1 MNVLQEDVGKLLVFF
16 EKRQG
21 KCERSLSQASIK
33 HPYVTDL
40 VKPNPVDFS
49 PQPPRYLVKFL
60 IYPTSMWLPRCD
72 IYIISIYHLCI
83 FEKGK
88 NSHLKQ
94 SWGYYNNYLGVNN
107 KTAHNTGVLCI
118 TCLSR
123 RSERIDWNVK
133 LILPVPFLF
142 HSNIPGIFEK
152 Y

>member
-72 IYIISIYHLCI
+72 CYILSIYHLCM
-83 FEKGK
+83 FQKGK
-88 NSHLKQ
+88 
-94 SWGYYNNYLGVNN
+94 
-107 KTAHNTGVLCI
+107 TA
-118 TCLSR
+118 
-123 RSERIDWNVK
+123 K
-133 LILPVPFLF
+133 
-142 HSNIPGIFEK
+142 
-152 Y
+152 